1 MKYTDTFKAI
11 AKSGNLAELD
21 RLLFEMPPMPSN
33 AWLGFPND
41 FMEHPGMPPFHQ
53 GPFADMVDNIN
64 FIVEL
69 MKECTVNNQEVVKKL
84 ITSMT
89 ILQSDGNIRMFLDL
103 LNQTLNKDKPAGS
116 HLTSL
121 SSWAIK
127 NNSFLL
133 DLPLCKQ
140 DLYETHVKEMVL
152 QAIKDND
159 IDALENLMVRHAKTL
174 PDQLQPSMLE
184 SMKEYIPMWAKSML
198 SPSMAW
204 LLGERVKFELC
215 AKIDDP
221 NTSFECKRVLAPYSI
236 EQKVLGYS
244 FPHNSTTTSKEIA
257 SDIARYKL
265 TDNPRVMRAL
275 KISQLLDAA
284 LKGDLK
290 VFNEKLAEVKD
301 SLDIQ
306 ALYKIFNVMIV
317 PGVPYTGNNQRTTLE
332 MAERLLEATQP
343 LYENDPEGLVGLW
356 GQFMADG
363 YRDLLYLPGVMPAE
377 IPYRDLKNMIRKY
390 AEIGDVEAL
399 ELLVP
404 YAHKQGASVMFGEGE
419 LNLGHLDKN
428 KTSAVIERLENLTIA
443 TKRPA
448 AMVSVYPKSSS
459 SSSSSKA
466 HAKDDEPAERS
477 KNRPKK

>member
-1 MKYTDTFKAI
+1 MKYTETFKAI

-33 AWLGFPND
+33 AWLSFPSD

-53 GPFADMVDNIN
+53 GPFVDLNDNID
-64 FIVEL
+64 FIIEL
-69 MKECTVNNQEVVKKL
+69 MKGHTVNNEEVVKKL

-89 ILQSDGNIRMFLDL
+89 ILQSEGNIRLFLDL
-103 LNQTLNKDKPAGS
+103 LNQKLNKDKPAGS
-116 HLTSL
+116 QFSL
-121 SSWAIK
+121 SSWAIE

-159 IDALENLMVRHAKTL
+159 IDALENLLARHAKTL

-184 SMKEYIPMWAKSML
+184 SIKEYIPMWAKSML
-198 SPSMAW
+198 SPTIAW
-204 LLGERVKFELC
+204 LLGERVKFELF
-215 AKIDDP
+215 AKANDP
-221 NTSFECKRVLAPYSI
+221 ETSFECKSVLAPYSI
-236 EQKVLGYS
+236 EQRVLGYG
-244 FPHNSTTTSKEIA
+244 FPHDQLNTSKEIA
-257 SDIARYKL
+257 TEIARYKL
-265 TDNPRVMRAL
+265 TDNPRAMRAL

-301 SLDIQ
+301 SLDTQ
-306 ALYKIFNVMIV
+306 ALYKIFNTMIV
-317 PGVPYTGNNQRTTLE
+317 PGMPYTGNNQRTTLE

-343 LYENDPEGLVGLW
+343 LYGDDPEGLVGLW
-356 GQFMADG
+356 EQLMADG

-390 AEIGDVEAL
+390 AEIGGVEAL

-419 LNLGHLDKN
+419 LNLAHLDKN

-448 AMVSVYPKSSS
+448 AMVSVYQKPTS

-466 HAKDDEPAERS
+466 HAKDDDPAERS
-477 KNRPKK
+477 KNRPKT